1 MRPRRSPPLLLVVSL
16 ALAPLAGCKS
26 CSEKTGQP
34 SPDAAA
40 SVGGLTPEQ
49 AQKTLAKF
57 GDHVITLGDFARV
70 LAEMPEYERLRY
82 QSLERRK
89 ELLRS
94 MIDVQLL
101 ADEAKRQGLDKDPAV
116 QEETRQILVGWMRG
130 KLLAEVPQ
138 ASTIPEADVK
148 AYYAA
153 HQDLFREPERR
164 RLAQIVTRDEA
175 TAKKAA
181 EEAKS
186 AGASG
191 WGALVKKY
199 SDDKPGPNE
208 APELSGDLGYATA
221 ATDGPGTTSAKLV
234 PEVRA
239 AGFGLKE
246 VGAVSDAVKDA
257 AGTFHVVRLLAK
269 QDARAQTL
277 QDVDR
282 TIRVRIVQEKRAER
296 EKQLLD
302 ETRKS
307 VKVEIDEAALSQ
319 VAASLA
325 AGVPFAPASSGSA
338 SVSASASASASAPA
352 SASAGKR

>member
-1 MRPRRSPPLLLVVSL
+1 MRPTRSPRLLLVVSL

-26 CSEKTGQP
+26 CSEKTSQP
-34 SPDAAA
+34 SPDAAP

-116 QEETRQILVGWMRG
+116 QEETRQILVAWMRG
-130 KLLAEVPQ
+130 RLLAEVPQ
-138 ASTIPEADVK
+138 ASAIPEADVK
-148 AYYAA
+148 AYYEA
-153 HQDLFREPERR
+153 HKDLFHEPERR
-164 RLAQIVTRDEA
+164 RVAQIVTRDEA
-175 TAKKAA
+175 TAKKAS

-199 SDDKPGPNE
+199 SDEKPGPSE
-208 APELSGDLGYATA
+208 APELSGDLGYVTA
-221 ATDGPGTTSAKLV
+221 VGDAHAPANLKLV

-239 AGFGLKE
+239 AAFGLKE
-246 VGAVSDAVKDA
+246 VGAISEPVKDV
-257 AGTFHVVRLLAK
+257 AGLFHVVRLLAK

-282 TIRVRIVQEKRAER
+282 TIRVRIVQERRAER
-296 EKQLLD
+296 EKQILD
-302 ETRKS
+302 ETRKA
-307 VKVEIDEAALSQ
+307 VKVEVDEAALAQ
-319 VAASLA
+319 AAATLA
-325 AGVPFAPASSGSA
+325 AGPSAQAPSASA
-338 SVSASASASASAPA
+338 SVSASAAPSASGSTRP
-352 SASAGKR
+352 